1 MTDTLETPDDARELD
16 EASAEETAKTTGRG
30 FIVITAAKLYFMVTG
45 AAVQLG
51 LPILFGS
58 AQQFGVFKLV
68 TEAVSLI
75 NMVVI
80 TGSLQAVAKLVSED
94 PRRSSEVLNAGL
106 KIQLALGVPLFVLYA
121 VASPWIASGY
131 FNDPSLGAPMQ
142 LSSLIILFYAFYA
155 TFVGY
160 LNGRKLFV
168 HQAALDITFQTM
180 KTAGILGLVVAGAGV
195 MGAVGGFA
203 GAAGAIALISGVVTI
218 RLMRKNPDPPLAE
231 DAEPTAARFRRLAG
245 FLVGV
250 MVYTFA
256 LNGLMRAD
264 LFVLKSVAS
273 SAPEALS
280 SIPAVFGAVSDKI
293 AGFYGAALNLSRLP
307 YQGVIAATFV
317 IFPLISEATSLGDS
331 ARTRAYIQDAFRYCL
346 LLIACVALPLAFN
359 SDSLIA
365 GLYSADYRAAGD
377 ALAILTGGM
386 ISFSLLY
393 VAMTV
398 IIGAGRPLVA
408 IAIMAT
414 SLGISV
420 ALNYWLI
427 LGLHEEVVAQLT
439 LASVPPAGGATAP
452 ELLAWA
458 AQSSQAKANLA
469 ADYVARAPDY
479 MRAGATATAV
489 SMTAGFIASIGW
501 LYKEFEAVPPLA
513 TTARL
518 IVACGV
524 LYGVDLAIPL
534 DVAVVATDG
543 KIFFLGLVAAKMTA
557 MGVALLA
564 VLALTREFGAA
575 DIARALAVVG
585 RKPKAEDTD
594 TEPLTDEDTDAPDDT
609 P

>member
-1 MTDTLETPDDARELD
+1 MTEPLEDARDLE
-16 EASAEETAKTTGRG
+16 EAPEETARTTGRG

-51 LPILFGS
+51 LPLLFGS

-94 PRRSSEVLNAGL
+94 PKRSAEVLNAGL
-106 KIQLALGVPLFVLYA
+106 KIQLALGVPLAALYA
-121 VASPWIASGY
+121 IASPWIASGY
-131 FNDPSLGAPMQ
+131 FNDPTLGAPMQ

-168 HQAALDITFQTM
+168 HQAAFDITFQTM
-180 KTAGILGLVVAGAGV
+180 KTAAILGFVIAGAGV
-195 MGAVGGFA
+195 IGAVGGFA
-203 GAAGAIALISGVVTI
+203 GAAGAIAVISGVVTI
-218 RLMRKNPDPPLAE
+218 RLMRRSPDPPLAA
-231 DAEPTAARFRRLAG
+231 DAEPTSDRFRRLAG

-250 MVYTFA
+250 MIYTFA

-273 SAPEALS
+273 SAPESLPALGA
-280 SIPAVFGAVSDKI
+280 IFGAVSDKI

-331 ARTRAYIQDAFRYCL
+331 ARTRTYIQDAFRYCL
-346 LLIACVALPLAFN
+346 LLIACVALPLIFN
-359 SDSLIA
+359 ADSLIA
-365 GLYSADYRAAGD
+365 GLYSADYGAASD

-414 SLGISV
+414 SLAISV

-427 LGLHEEVVAQLT
+427 LGLHEEVVSKLSIA
-439 LASVPPAGGATAP
+439 AVAAPEGATAP

-458 AQSSQAKANLA
+458 AQSAQAKANLA

-489 SMTAGFIASIGW
+489 AMTAGFIAAIGW
-501 LYKEFEAVPPLA
+501 LYKEFGAVPPLK

-518 IVACGV
+518 LAAAAVLFGIDVA
-524 LYGVDLAIPL
+524 LPL
-534 DVAVVATDG
+534 DVAIVAASG
-543 KIFFLGLVAAKMTA
+543 KIVFLGYVAAKMTV
-557 MGVALLA
+557 MGLALLG
-564 VLALTREFGAA
+564 VLAITREFGA
-575 DIARALAVVG
+575 DDVARALAVVG
-585 RKPKAEDTD
+585 RKPKKSDDPD
-594 TEPLTDEDTDAPDDT
+594 TEPLTDEDTDDADEQT
-609 P
+609 